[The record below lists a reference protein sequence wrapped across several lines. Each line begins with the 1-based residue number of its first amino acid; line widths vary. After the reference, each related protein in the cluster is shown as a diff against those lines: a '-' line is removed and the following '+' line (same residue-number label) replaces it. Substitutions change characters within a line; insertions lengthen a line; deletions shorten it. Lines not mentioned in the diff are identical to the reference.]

1 MDLRKYEGFC
11 EIFCEG
17 LCVQLAMK
25 LFCLETLMVYGMT
38 PWGLTKSVLIFQ
50 VSCVLGYIPWDL
62 NKVCI
67 SCNCPV
73 FTLHC
78 KIVGD

>member
-25 LFCLETLMVYGMT
+25 LFCLETLMVYGMNT
-38 PWGLTKSVLIFQ
+38 LGANEKCPDFPGQLCTGLHTM
-50 VSCVLGYIPWDL
+50 GP
-62 NKVCI
+62 
-67 SCNCPV
+67 
-73 FTLHC
+73 
-78 KIVGD
+78 